1 MVLVGKIQQLVPDYM
16 VMGERGM
23 YDMKKMEM
31 ELPPNTFPMM
41 AGHGQFGPIGMGG
54 MFTLLKVRA
63 DQAPNDY
70 SDPGDYQHPPGT
82 VAFEFQGPTPEAV
95 RPTASATPAPQ
106 GLPSVRK
113 PSGHHHH

>member
-1 MVLVGKIQQLVPDYM
+1 M

-23 YDMKKMEM
+23 YDMKEMEM

-63 DQAPNDY
+63 DQAPDDY
-70 SDPGDYQHPPGT
+70 SDPGHYAYPSGT
-82 VAFEFQGPTPEAV
+82 VAYEYPGPVPDAHRPPAASGPSSASQALPQV
-95 RPTASATPAPQ
+95 RRPQ
-106 GLPSVRK
+106 GHA
-113 PSGHHHH
+113 HH